1 MQSFTLETR
10 ERHTRKPSLFFFWW
24 LTSRYSREQQTKI
37 LEGYASI
44 HTTVYADS
52 FVRQTPIN
60 AAKPT
65 F

>member
-1 MQSFTLETR
+1 MQSFTLERR
-10 ERHTRKPSLFFFWW
+10 ERHTRKPSLFFRW
-24 LTSRYSREQQTKI
+24 LASRYFREQQTKI